1 MADTKE
7 KKMKTWK
14 EFSKKQKGLV
24 IGAASAII
32 LGAAGAITAVV
43 LKNKN
48 KNNKD
53 VDDDVTEVVVEA

>member
-7 KKMKTWK
+7 KKMKSWK
-14 EFSKKQKGLV
+14 DFSKKQKGLI

-32 LGAAGAITAVV
+32 LGVAGAITGII

-48 KNNKD
+48 DNKD
-53 VDDDVTEVVVEA
+53 DANIAEVEVVE

>member
-7 KKMKTWK
+7 KKMKSWK
-14 EFSKKQKGLV
+14 DFSKKQKGLI

-32 LGAAGAITAVV
+32 LGVAGAITGIV

-48 KNNKD
+48 DNKD
-53 VDDDVTEVVVEA
+53 VDADVTEVEVVE

>member
-7 KKMKTWK
+7 KKMKSWK
-14 EFSKKQKGLV
+14 ELSKKQKGIIV
-24 IGAASAII
+24 GTASAII

-48 KNNKD
+48 NKD
-53 VDDDVTEVVVEA
+53 VDDDVTEVVVCE